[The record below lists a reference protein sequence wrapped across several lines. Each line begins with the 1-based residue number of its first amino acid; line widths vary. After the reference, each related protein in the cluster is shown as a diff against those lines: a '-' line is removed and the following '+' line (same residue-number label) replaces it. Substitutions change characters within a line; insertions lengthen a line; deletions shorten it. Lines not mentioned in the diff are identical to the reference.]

1 MTNREFYTAVIA
13 SVDNDELKA
22 FATDAIAK
30 LDARNAKRASKP
42 SKKSL
47 ENEPIKASI
56 REFLTDGSHLASEIA
71 KGLDLSVSKVSALCR
86 QMVGDCTLTV
96 EDVKV
101 KGKGTQ
107 KSYSLAQ
114 SKGLALANPFLL
126 VQNRTYVRGRPGS
139 WIVNK
144 LTTNFGP
151 GAL

>member
-56 REFLTDGSHLASEIA
+56 REFLVDGSHLASEIA

-86 QMVGDCTLTV
+86 QMVGDGLLTV

-101 KGKGTQ
+101 KGKGMQ
-107 KSYSLAQ
+107 KSYSLA
-114 SKGLALANPFLL
+114 
-126 VQNRTYVRGRPGS
+126 
-139 WIVNK
+139 
-144 LTTNFGP
+144 
-151 GAL
+151 